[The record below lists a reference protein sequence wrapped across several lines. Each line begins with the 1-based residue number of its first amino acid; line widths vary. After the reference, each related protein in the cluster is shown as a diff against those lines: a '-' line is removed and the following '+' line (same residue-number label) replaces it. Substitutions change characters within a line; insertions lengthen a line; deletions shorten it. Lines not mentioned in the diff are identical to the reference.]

1 MHNTGQHV
9 HCPNKTRHLLWFQ
22 CCVLFLLTT
31 AACGTLQAPDKVP
44 GRFRSQHLAACGS
57 QRIQLSENFHRNIYQ
72 QNSLF
77 LLLQGFFSTGIAD
90 AVSYS
95 LHTLCWSLNT
105 GYSRRCLA
113 YFSKFQEYQHAGKSV
128 FIEWETKTSFVLD
141 RKTTATNVS
150 EVNNATRRYV
160 LRTDAGPA
168 TSLHTTTIL
177 AACTMGQ
184 GTVLVSEYRQLSLQE
199 MYLVKK

>member
-1 MHNTGQHV
+1 MVSVLCFVPTNHSSVWHAPGSWQG
-9 HCPNKTRHLLWFQ
+9 PRQISQSAFSSLWI
-22 CCVLFLLTT
+22 L
-31 AACGTLQAPDKVP
+31 AWWIPEDSA
-44 GRFRSQHLAACGS
+44 FRKLSQ
-57 QRIQLSENFHRNIYQ
+57 IRNIYQ

-90 AVSYS
+90 TVSYS

-150 EVNNATRRYV
+150 EVNNAISRYV
-160 LRTDAGPA
+160 LRTDAGAA

-184 GTVLVSEYRQLSLQE
+184 GTFLAKTRGNFPF
-199 MYLVKK
+199 KRCT